1 MTAPDETPVLEGQTD
16 IYAAL
21 DGWSLRVNGV
31 PVPQGSKTAFR
42 HSKTGR
48 VVMVDA
54 NKNLADW
61 RALVTARARSAW
73 GVDREALDVN
83 VTASMV
89 FYLPRPKSHYGTG
102 RNAGVLKDS
111 APLVPGVKPDLDK
124 LIRSIFD
131 SLTGAGV
138 WRDDALCWG
147 VSAYKQ
153 YADATVPGVS
163 MTLDWGTK

>member
-1 MTAPDETPVLEGQTD
+1 MTTDEIPVLEGQTD

-21 DGWSLRVNGV
+21 TSWSVRANGV

-48 VVMVDA
+48 VVMLDA

-73 GVDREALDVN
+73 GVDRPPLEVP
-83 VTASMV
+83 VVASVV
-89 FYLPRPKSHYGTG
+89 FYLPRPKGHYGTG
-102 RNAGVLKDS
+102 RNAGVLKPS
-111 APLVPGVKPDLDK
+111 APLHPGVKPDLDK
-124 LIRSIFD
+124 LVRSVFD
-131 SLTGAGV
+131 SLTVAGV

-147 VSAYKQ
+147 LSTYKN
-153 YADATVPGVS
+153 YADAVAPGVS
-163 MTLDWGTK
+163 LTLDWGTHE